1 MLLFYSTQIG
11 GRSGATI
18 RTGGF
23 RFPLLAEVGSMVQI
37 SMMTKQNAAP
47 PTRLQF
53 RQRGRAG
60 MQFLGSLQSFTGS
73 DLRAC
78 ARRAFEGDADG
89 QSILARWNE
98 PSNESW
104 ETRIAEAREVAERAM
119 SYGFERLY
127 QRYVAEEIYVRA
139 LPAVDEK
146 RDEARSYMQLP
157 YGARAGTLEL
167 DPDFKIPEYF
177 DGVEWHLMPGGWDSY
192 ELMSVVMVSGAS
204 PYVFKRGGWAAVE
217 VGDDNFQQRIDVAKQ
232 FPKKHY
238 RRIYEPGSGGSHT
251 LCMLHKFF
259 PEAELVGSDV
269 SPYLLRGGHLTAEKL
284 GIPVHLKQRD
294 ARNTREH
301 DASVDAV
308 ICYALF
314 HEMPVDVGRDTLREM
329 YRILEP
335 GGDIVIC
342 DIPPFHAVHPFQ
354 AVVLDW
360 ETENRDEP
368 FFSSTRAVELADT
381 LREIGFD
388 NVEAYP
394 LGKQGYPYIQRARKP
409 LTARS

>member
-1 MLLFYSTQIG
+1 
-11 GRSGATI
+11 
-18 RTGGF
+18 
-23 RFPLLAEVGSMVQI
+23 MVQI
-37 SMMTKQNAAP
+37 SMMTKPNAAAP
-47 PTRLQF
+47 KRLQF
-53 RQRGRAG
+53 AQRGRAG
-60 MQFLGSLQSFTGS
+60 MQFLGSLQAFTGGA
-73 DLRAC
+73 LRMQ
-78 ARRAFEGDADG
+78 ARTAFEADAEG
-89 QSILARWNE
+89 QAVIARWNE

-104 ETRIAEAREVAERAM
+104 AARIAQAREIAERST

-139 LPAVDEK
+139 LPAVDAKKEDARGYMK
-146 RDEARSYMQLP
+146 LPEAPRV
-157 YGARAGTLEL
+157 GTLEL
-167 DPDFKIPEYF
+167 DPDFKIPDYF

-259 PEAELVGSDV
+259 PQAELVGSDV

-294 ARNTREH
+294 ARRTREP
-301 DASVDAV
+301 DESVDAV

-314 HEMPVDVGRDTLREM
+314 HEMPVEVGRDTLSEM

-368 FFSSTRAVELADT
+368 FFSATREIELADT
-381 LREIGFD
+381 LRAIGFE

-394 LGKQGYPYIQRARKP
+394 LGSQGYPYIQRARKP
-409 LTARS
+409 AAARS